1 MIGSILL
8 EILALLVLIGLIVL
22 ACEAFTN
29 GIEWLGSLLG
39 LHEGAVGSVLAA
51 VGTAL
56 PETLVPIVAIVGAS
70 AGTISQ
76 ASARS
81 AIGVGAIVGAPFMLA
96 TLAMFVSGVAVLVF
110 TNRGWREEIIDL
122 DPKDVRTDLAV
133 FLLAYA
139 AAIGISFLPAWKVSG
154 TLTVRQALGFAFL
167 FAYAWYTYRTITGPG
182 EHGEDLDPLYIAR
195 RHARPP
201 LWRVLAQV
209 AAALLGIITATH
221 FFVETLEHLARTA
234 GVSPLV
240 LSLFITPIATE
251 LPEKYNSVTWLRV
264 KKDRLAIGNI
274 TGAMVFQSTVLVA
287 VGLWLTPWKLSSPAL
302 LGSGLAVASGGYLW
316 WKARRRLSAF
326 SLLAGG
332 GFYLAFVL
340 ALLAWR

>member
-1 MIGSILL
+1 MIGAILL
-8 EILALLVLIGLIVL
+8 EILALLLLIGLIVV

-56 PETLVPIVAIVGAS
+56 PETLVPIVAIVGAGALS
-70 AGTISQ
+70 L
-76 ASARS
+76 ASAPS

-96 TLAMFVSGVAVLVF
+96 TLAMFVSGVAVVLF
-110 TNRGWREEIIDL
+110 TRRGWREEALDL
-122 DPKDVRTDLAV
+122 EPKDVRLDLTV

-139 AAIGISFLPAWKVSG
+139 AAIGISFLPPWRIAGAV
-154 TLTVRQALGFAFL
+154 TVRQALGFVFL
-167 FAYAWYTYRTITGPG
+167 AAYAWYTYRTITGPG
-182 EHGEDLDPLYIAR
+182 EPGEDLDPLYFAR

-201 LWRVLAQV
+201 LWRVLVQV
-209 AAALLGIITATH
+209 LVALAGIVAATH
-221 FFVETLEHLARTA
+221 FFVDALEHLARNA

-264 KKDRLAIGNI
+264 NKDRLAIGNI

-287 VGLWLTPWKLSSPAL
+287 VGLWLTPWKLSWPAL
-302 LGSGLAVASGGYLW
+302 VSSGLAVASGGLLW
-316 WKARRRLSAF
+316 WRAGRRLSAF

-332 GFYLAFVL
+332 GFYLAFVV
-340 ALLAWR
+340 ALLAWH